1 MAFSSALCCFNYKK
15 ALELERINLGITAY
29 GLIIYI
35 IKLCVIQWGATS
47 YIMEFLAV
55 LNFILLAINL
65 ILVFFFFLLRLKNMI
80 NDYNFKP
87 SYFTC
92 CFMIFFSL
100 LCCFFENLQMWVVL
114 SDLYYYTGTYYTTTG
129 EVVVTDLEWF
139 VAFFTIIP
147 MVIFW
152 FIIFMLWISECMRVA
167 VKTSGSYDDYINDNA
182 KVVIVNRGKNNVRA
196 YDKKGQ
202 KIEQQDKEGNDIAV
216 KPKNISQVSITYA

>member
-1 MAFSSALCCFNYKK
+1 
-15 ALELERINLGITAY
+15 
-29 GLIIYI
+29 
-35 IKLCVIQWGATS
+35 
-47 YIMEFLAV
+47 MEFLAV
-55 LNFILLAINL
+55 FNFIFLAINL
-65 ILVFFFFLLRLKNMI
+65 ILVFFFFLLRIKNMI
-80 NDYNFKP
+80 NDYNYKP

-92 CFMIFFSL
+92 CFMVFFSL
-100 LCCFFENLQMWVVL
+100 LCFLFENLQMWVVL
-114 SDLYYYTGTYYTTTG
+114 SDLYYYTGTYYTTTQ

-139 VAFFTIIP
+139 IAFTTIIP

-182 KVVIVNRGKNNVRA
+182 DIVIIKQGKNNVSV

-202 KIEQQDKEGNDIAV
+202 KIEQKNKEEDLSV